1 MIEDYL
7 KAGKIASEALKKSFD
22 VVSEGKKVL
31 EICEEL
37 EEFIIKKGGYPA
49 FPVNISQNE
58 EAAHYTAK
66 FEDDK
71 TIKKGAIVKVDLGV
85 HVHGYIADTA
95 ITITFSSMD
104 SSMVKANYET
114 LENALKAIRPGLEFY
129 DFGSYIE
136 KTAKNY
142 GFKTIENLMGH
153 KLDHFVLHS
162 GVSVPMIGSPL
173 KGHFEKNSAYAIE
186 PFFVESSAIGFVIDG
201 EHSNIYRLI
210 SPKKLK
216 GDESSSNLISFI
228 WEKYKTL
235 PFASRWIAKEFG
247 ANSVQ
252 ILDKLVKEGVL
263 EDYHVLIEAGGAR
276 VSQFEHTVYLTENE
290 TIVTTKFLD

>member
-1 MIEDYL
+1 MIDDYL
-7 KAGKIASEALKKSFD
+7 KAGKIASDALKKSFD
-22 VVSEGKKVL
+22 IVYEGKKVL

-37 EEFIIKKGGYPA
+37 EEFIIKQGGFPA

-85 HVHGYIADTA
+85 HVNGYIADTA
-95 ITITFSSMD
+95 ITITFSSLD
-104 SSMVKANYET
+104 TSMVKANHET
-114 LENALKAIRPGLEFY
+114 LESALKIVRPGLEFY
-129 DFGSYIE
+129 EFGSYVE
-136 KTAKNY
+136 KSAKGY

-162 GVSVPMIGSPL
+162 GVSVPMISSPV
-173 KGHFEKNSAYAIE
+173 KGRFERNNAYAIE
-186 PFFVESSAIGFVIDG
+186 PFFVESDAIGFVIDG
-201 EHSNIYRLI
+201 EHSNIYRLV
-210 SPKKLK
+210 SPRKLK
-216 GDESSSNLISFI
+216 GDENSNQLVSYI

-235 PFASRWIAKEFG
+235 PFAARWIAKEFG
-247 ANSVQ
+247 ADSLQALN
-252 ILDKLVKEGVL
+252 KLVKDGVL
-263 EDYHVLIEAGGAR
+263 EDYHVLVEAGGAR

-290 TIVTTKFLD
+290 TLVTTKF